1 MKFRV
6 LNPSILPNR
15 YLFAVIGVACIL
27 VSSCGGSSTTSLEL
41 AKQNVVQFHSQLN
54 SEQYA
59 VLYSASDEKLHQATS
74 ESDFVKLLEA
84 IHRKLGTVQ
93 QSDLRNTGIAWFMG
107 QGATVTLVYDTKF
120 AEGNASEKFVWH
132 IKDNK
137 ATLYG
142 YNINSSELVTK

>member
-15 YLFAVIGVACIL
+15 YLFSAIGVACIL

-41 AKQNVVQFHSQLN
+41 AKQNVVEFHSQLN

-84 IHRKLGTVQ
+84 IHRKLGTAQ

-107 QGATVTLVYDTKF
+107 QGATVTLV
-120 AEGNASEKFVWH
+120 
-132 IKDNK
+132 
-137 ATLYG
+137 
-142 YNINSSELVTK
+142 